1 VIDLSVAR
9 LFRLRPGGVECSSE
23 GLRVGGVDL
32 LTRSGFG
39 PWARREQG
47 ETQRELAGAYGRP
60 IDLCSKRQGLDS
72 VAEALDRGE
81 IARAQIA
88 ALLLRFP
95 EPPTDVDD
103 EPEKQ
108 RLTRDLIASELLK
121 ADDSWDDQHPR
132 GGSSSGDAHHV

>member
-1 VIDLSVAR
+1 MIDLSVAR

-39 PWARREQG
+39 RWARRVQG
-47 ETQRELAGAYGRP
+47 EAQGELAGVYGRA
-60 IDLCSKRQGLDS
+60 IDLCSKQRGLDS
-72 VAEALDRGE
+72 VAAALDRGE

-95 EPPTDVDD
+95 EPPADVDG
-103 EPEKQ
+103 EAEKQ
-108 RLTRDLIASELLK
+108 RLTRELIASELLK
-121 ADDSWDDQHPR
+121 ADDSWDNQHPR
-132 GGSSSGDAHHV
+132 VGSSSRDDHHA